1 MNFSENFIKKPVMTT
16 LVMVVVLIFGIA
28 AYFKLPISDLPV
40 VDYPVI
46 TVSVAYPGASPNT
59 MAMTVAS
66 PLENQFTQIPGLN
79 TIISTN
85 TEGQT
90 SIMLT
95 FELSRSVDLAAP
107 DVQAAIQ
114 RATGNLPTDLPAPPS
129 YSKTNPSDT
138 PVMYFLVN
146 SDTLTPGQLFDF
158 GNRTIG
164 QRLSMVQDVSQVQTW
179 GAKTAVRVQVDPNK
193 MSAYQLGMAEVAN
206 SVNNGTVT
214 VPGGSLNGDVRTF
227 SIEPKGQ
234 LFKAKDYENVIVA
247 YRNNAPIRLKDIGRC
262 IDSVDNDVMNVDY
275 GKAKEGVRGGTVVVA
290 VSRVAGANTVAL
302 AQRLR
307 DTVAQLQKEIPG
319 SVKLDIFYDKSIT
332 IVESVNDV
340 KLTIIIALILVILII
355 YLFLGS
361 LSDTIIPSITLPL
374 SIVATFIL
382 MYALHFSLDNLSL
395 MGLTLSVGF
404 VVDDAIVVLENTVRL
419 IEKGMKPLAA
429 AIESAKEITF
439 TIISMTLSLTI
450 IFVPLVFM
458 GGTVGRV
465 FQEFAITVILAILCS
480 GVISL
485 TLSPMMCARML
496 KEKGKEKEKALQ
508 KHMNKFMKGVIDT
521 YGVWLTWTLKRPMTT
536 LIAWIFCFV
545 GTIVFFFVLPQSFLP
560 EGDSGFITGGILV
573 PLGTSTTKVRN
584 YQDAIDRVVIEDK
597 IVDRFLT
604 VTGLNPGA
612 DQSTGFFVCVLKPLD
627 ERKMSIQDFT
637 KKLRAKLGRIPN
649 GFVFLEPVP
658 TLKIS
663 AGAESTASGAK
674 YSYVLTGPDQ
684 TQLYKTALDF
694 EKTMRG
700 LAGIRDVQNSVKLN
714 MPQLNIKINRDRAST
729 FGITAQDIENALAL
743 SYAQGKV
750 TTFKTDVDIYN
761 VIVEL
766 DKKFQKNPENLSHIY
781 LHSTQV
787 ASLVPHGSKGGS
799 LVPLSAIASWEQ
811 GVGPQNVPHYNQLNS
826 ATLSFNVDPGVP
838 IGNATKLLQD
848 SAAKA
853 FPPGVTGF
861 FQGEAQQFQEAVASL
876 GILIIIAVFLKYI
889 VLGVLYENYVHP
901 LTILTTLPVA
911 TFGGLL
917 TLFLFGSELSL
928 YGYVGMFML
937 LGIVAKNGIMMVD
950 FANANLNKGNV
961 SDFDAI
967 YDACI
972 VRFRPILMTGLAAIM
987 GAVPIALGFG
997 ADGSSRRPLGLI
1009 VVGGLIFSQ
1018 VITLFVTPGLFL
1030 YMQKFQSQVLDKFE
1044 LTRSEAARKRM
1055 ESVE

>member
-46 TVSVAYPGASPNT
+46 TVTVAYPGASPNT

-79 TIISTN
+79 TIISDN

-90 SIMLT
+90 KIMLT

-129 YSKTNPSDT
+129 YSKTNPSDS
-138 PVMYFLVN
+138 PIMYFLVN
-146 SDTLTPGQLFDF
+146 SDTLTAGQLYDF

-193 MSAYQLGMAEVAN
+193 MAAYQIGMAEVAN
-206 SVNNGTVT
+206 AVNTGTVT
-214 VPGGSLNGDVRTF
+214 VPGGSLNGEVRTF

-234 LFKAKDYENVIVA
+234 LFKAKDYANVIVA

-262 IDSVDNDVMNVDY
+262 IDSIDNDVMSVDY
-275 GKAKEGVRGGTVVVA
+275 GKSKEGVKGGTVVVA
-290 VSRVAGANTVAL
+290 VSRVAGSNTVAL
-302 AQRLR
+302 AQRLKE
-307 DTVAQLQKEIPG
+307 TVKQLQKEIPG
-319 SVKLDIFYDKSIT
+319 SVELSIFYDKSIT
-332 IVESVNDV
+332 IMDSVNDV
-340 KLTIIIALILVILII
+340 KLTIVIALILVILII

-361 LSDTIIPSITLPL
+361 LSDTIIPSVTLPL
-374 SIVATFIL
+374 SIVATFIM
-382 MYALHFSLDNLSL
+382 MYAMHFSLDNLSL

-429 AIESAKEITF
+429 AIESAREITF
-439 TIISMTLSLTI
+439 TIISMTLSLAI

-480 GVISL
+480 GIISL

-496 KEKGKEKEKALQ
+496 EEKGKAKEKRLQ
-508 KHMNKFMKGVIDT
+508 KFMNNFMKRVIDK
-521 YGVWLTWTLKRPMTT
+521 YGEWLTWTLKRPMTT
-536 LIAWIFCFV
+536 LVAWIFCFV
-545 GTIVFFFVLPQSFLP
+545 GTIVFFLVLPQSFLP
-560 EGDSGFITGGILV
+560 EGDSGFLTGGILV
-573 PLGTSTTKVRN
+573 PLGTSTTKVQL
-584 YQDAIDRVVIEDK
+584 YQDAIDRVVIEEKDA
-597 IVDRFLT
+597 DRFLT
-604 VTGLNPGA
+604 VTGLYPGA
-612 DQSTGFFVCVLKPLD
+612 DQSTGFFVCVLKPLE
-627 ERKMSIQDFT
+627 ERKTSIQDFT
-637 KKLRAKLGRIPN
+637 KKLRGKLGRIPS

-684 TQLYKTALDF
+684 EQLYKTALDF

-700 LAGIRDVQNSVKLN
+700 LSGIRDVQNSVKLN

-743 SYAQGKV
+743 AYAQGKV

-761 VIVEL
+761 VVVEL
-766 DKKFQKNPENLSHIY
+766 DKKFQKNPEDLSHIY
-781 LHSTQV
+781 LRSTQ
-787 ASLVPHGSKGGS
+787 AAALVPHGSKGGS
-799 LVPLSAIASWEQ
+799 LVPLSAIAEWSQ
-811 GVGPQNVPHYNQLNS
+811 GVGPQDVPHYNQLNA

-838 IGNATKLLQD
+838 IGNATKLLEEA
-848 SAAKA
+848 AAKA

-876 GILIIIAVFLKYI
+876 GVLIIIAIFLKY
-889 VLGVLYENYVHP
+889 VLLGILYENYMHP
-901 LTILTTLPVA
+901 VTILTTLPVA

-967 YDACI
+967 YEACI

-997 ADGSSRRPLGLI
+997 ADGASRRPLGLI

-1018 VITLFVTPGLFL
+1018 IITLFVTPGLFL
-1030 YMQKFQSQVLDKFE
+1030 YMQKFQSKVLDKYE
-1044 LTRSEAARKRM
+1044 LTRSEAARKTM
-1055 ESVE
+1055 EGE

>member
-1 MNFSENFIKKPVMTT
+1 MTT

-46 TVSVAYPGASPNT
+46 TVSVVYPGASPNT

-79 TIISTN
+79 TIISNN

-114 RATGNLPTDLPAPPS
+114 RAIANLPTDLPAPPS

-138 PVMYFLVN
+138 PIMYLLVN
-146 SDTLTPGQLFDF
+146 SDTLTPGQLYDF

-193 MSAYQLGMAEVAN
+193 MAAYQIGLAEVA
-206 SVNNGTVT
+206 SAVDAGTVT
-214 VPGGSLNGDVRTF
+214 VPGGSLNGEVRTF
-227 SIEPKGQ
+227 AIEPKGQ

-262 IDSVDNDVMNVDY
+262 IDSVDNDVITVNY
-275 GKAKEGVRGGTVVVA
+275 GKAKQGVRRNTVVVA
-290 VSRVAGANTVAL
+290 VSRVGGSNTVAL

-307 DTVAQLQKEIPG
+307 QTIAQLQKEIPG
-319 SVKLDIFYDKSIT
+319 SVKVDIFYDKSTT
-332 IVESVNDV
+332 IVDSVNDV
-340 KLTIIIALILVILII
+340 KLTIVIALVLVVLII

-361 LSDTIIPSITLPL
+361 LSDTVIPSVTLPL

-382 MYALHFSLDNLSL
+382 MYAFGFSLDNLSL

-429 AIESAKEITF
+429 AIESAREITF
-439 TIISMTLSLTI
+439 TIISMTLSLAI

-496 KEKGKEKEKALQ
+496 EAKGKEKSSRMKAWMDDL
-508 KHMNKFMKGVIDT
+508 MKKVIDT
-521 YGVWLTWTLKRPMTT
+521 YGEWLTWTLKRPMTT
-536 LIAWIFCFV
+536 IVAWAFCFV
-545 GTIVFFFVLPQSFLP
+545 GTIVFFLVLPQSFLP
-560 EGDSGFITGGILV
+560 EGDSGSISGGILV
-573 PLGTSTTKVRN
+573 PLGTSTAKVQK
-584 YQDAIDRVVIEDK
+584 YQDMIDKAVLTEPA
-597 IVDRFLT
+597 VDRFIT
-604 VTGLNPGA
+604 VTGLYPGA
-612 DQSTGFFVCVLKPLD
+612 DQSTGFYFSRLKPMD
-627 ERKMSIQDFT
+627 ERKAGIDAVT
-637 KKLRAKLGRIPN
+637 NRLRMKFGMIPN

-684 TQLYKTALDF
+684 DLLYRTAIDF
-694 EKTMRG
+694 ERTMRK
-700 LAGIRDVQNSVKLN
+700 LPGIRDVQNSVKLN

-729 FGITAQDIENALAL
+729 FGISAQDIESALAL
-743 SYAQGKV
+743 AYAQGKV

-781 LHSTQV
+781 LRSSQLG
-787 ASLVPHGSKGGS
+787 ALVPHGSKAGS
-799 LVPLSAIASWEQ
+799 LVPLSAIAEWDQ

-838 IGNATKLLQD
+838 IGTATATLE
-848 SAAKA
+848 SAASKA

-861 FQGEAQQFQEAVASL
+861 FQGEAQQFQEAIASL

-889 VLGVLYENYVHP
+889 VLGILYENYVHP
-901 LTILTTLPVA
+901 FTILTTLPVA

-917 TLFLFGSELSL
+917 TLFLFRSELSL

-967 YDACI
+967 YEACI

-997 ADGSSRRPLGLI
+997 ADGESRRPLGLI

-1018 VITLFVTPGLFL
+1018 IITLFVTPGLFL
-1030 YMQKFQSQVLDKFE
+1030 YMQKFQSQVLDKYE

-1055 ESVE
+1055 EGGE